1 MSCDITQN
9 RGVQCK
15 NKLGG
20 LDIIYI
26 FPYVKYPKSQIVR
39 DGLVL
44 TSFPSTFVYSFAI
57 ASGEYS
63 ENSEIEGGSSF
74 MNQSLTCTMTY
85 LNEDN
90 EWKKL
95 LDKDHCVIAKDNN
108 GKYRL
113 MGVCNGVETDYQ
125 ATTGG
130 EKASFQ
136 GWTFNFKAKEIDQ
149 ALYFDNL
156 EDAGF
161 LQVGV
166 DYNFIF
172 QDGDNFIF
180 QDADNFI
187 YN

>member
-74 MNQSLTCTMTY
+74 Y
-85 LNEDN
+85 EP
-90 EWKKL
+90 
-95 LDKDHCVIAKDNN
+95 I
-108 GKYRL
+108 
-113 MGVCNGVETDYQ
+113 
-125 ATTGG
+125 
-130 EKASFQ
+130 
-136 GWTFNFKAKEIDQ
+136 FNLHNDLFKRR
-149 ALYFDNL
+149 
-156 EDAGF
+156 
-161 LQVGV
+161 
-166 DYNFIF
+166 
-172 QDGDNFIF
+172 
-180 QDADNFI
+180 
-187 YN
+187 

>member
-1 MSCDITQN
+1 MGCDILKN

-26 FPYVKYPKSQIVR
+26 FPYTKHAKSLIVR
-39 DGLVL
+39 DGLIL
-44 TSFPSTFVYSFAI
+44 TSYPSTFVYSFAI
-57 ASGEYS
+57 VSGEYS
-63 ENSEIEGGSSF
+63 ENSEIDDGGDLI
-74 MNQSLTCTMTY
+74 NQSLTVTMTY

-95 LDKDHCVIAKDNN
+95 LQKDHCVIAKDRN
-108 GKYRL
+108 GKFRL
-113 MGVCNGVETDYQ
+113 MGVYNGVETDYQ
-125 ATTGG
+125 ATTGNG
-130 EKASFQ
+130 HADFN
-136 GWTFNFKAKEIDQ
+136 GWTFNFVGKEQDQ

-156 EDAGF
+156 EDVGF
-161 LQVGV
+161 LVSGV
-166 DYNFIF
+166 DYNLIF

-180 QDADNFI
+180 QDSDNFI